1 MTIYKID
8 IRQFLIKSIK
18 MHILN
23 TSTIID
29 KITRKNVLYNI
40 NQFKKLPWI
49 HGKTIFNNVNND
61 VKSITENIICKINL
75 IISMIKLTK
84 IKLKNNQY
92 NNWWAW

>member
-29 KITRKNVLYNI
+29 KIR
-40 NQFKKLPWI
+40 
-49 HGKTIFNNVNND
+49 GKYIKRTI
-61 VKSITENIICKINL
+61 
-75 IISMIKLTK
+75 
-84 IKLKNNQY
+84 QY
-92 NNWWAW
+92 